1 MVEILG
7 NLNQIFEYLSGHAV
21 WWGLLLLGLSAVIEY
36 VIPPFPGDSVTLA
49 GAVLIPQAGWPVWG
63 VFGAVMAGTAVGA
76 TIDWRIGMWLSDNEK
91 GNTWLHR
98 WLQSES
104 VAPKVDKLH
113 EQFDKWGSVYIS
125 LNRFVPAFRALFFL
139 AAGLSRLELWKVLLF
154 GSLSAAL
161 WNGAILGLGYGV
173 GYKLETLASIIDTYS
188 RLFFIGLIALAIIW
202 LAKTIY
208 DFVKIAKSQ

>member
-98 WLQSES
+98 WLQRES